1 MDTIRLLT
9 AVGPL
14 SVESALAV
22 KDLVSAVTAQRGVSP
37 ISEQPMLWLMEPRV
51 HVAHIMATEDNA
63 LVAYGQMDLSNEDEI
78 SLEMAVHPDAA
89 GRGLERRL
97 LEAGAYV
104 AQENDASFSLWTHAP
119 SAQSIEILT
128 ANGFTPSRTLLRL
141 RRSLSDHAGSARAE
155 GTRHF
160 VENQDEEAWLKA
172 NTEAFSWHPEQGKMT
187 RADLEARKREPWF
200 DASTFLLAERATTG
214 VSTAGST
221 AGSTE
226 IAGFSWLKLEPGQ
239 ETGEIYALGV
249 VPNAQGTGL
258 GTSLLESSLN
268 TLRERGRTAAD
279 LYVEADNAAALA
291 LYSRFGFTEVE
302 RHIKFRQTRP

>member
-63 LVAYGQMDLSNEDEI
+63 LVAYGQMDLSNKDEI

-141 RRSLSDHAGSARAE
+141 QRSLSDHAGSARAD

-172 NTEAFSWHPEQGKMT
+172 NAEAFSWHPEQGKMT

-200 DASTFLLAERATTG
+200 DASAFLLAERAT
-214 VSTAGST
+214 TAGST

-258 GTSLLESSLN
+258 GMSLLESSLD

>member
-63 LVAYGQMDLSNEDEI
+63 LVAYGQMDLSNKDEI

-141 RRSLSDHAGSARAE
+141 QRSLSDHAGSARAD

-160 VENQDEEAWLKA
+160 VENQDEEEWLKA
-172 NTEAFSWHPEQGKMT
+172 NAEAFSWHPEQGKMT

-200 DASTFLLAERATTG
+200 DASTVLLAERATTG
-214 VSTAGST
+214 VST

-258 GTSLLESSLN
+258 GMSLLESSLD

>member
-63 LVAYGQMDLSNEDEI
+63 LVAYGQMDLSNKDEI

-141 RRSLSDHAGSARAE
+141 QRSLSDHAGSARAD

-172 NTEAFSWHPEQGKMT
+172 NAEAFSWHPEQGKMT

-258 GTSLLESSLN
+258 GMSLLESSLH
-268 TLRERGRTAAD
+268 TLRERGCTAAD

>member
-160 VENQDEEAWLKA
+160 VENQDEEEWLKA
-172 NTEAFSWHPEQGKMT
+172 NAEAFSWHPEQGKMT

-214 VSTAGST
+214 ESTAGST

-249 VPNAQGTGL
+249 VPNAQGSGL
-258 GTSLLESSLN
+258 GMSLLESSLN

>member
-63 LVAYGQMDLSNEDEI
+63 LVAYGQMDLSNKDEI

-141 RRSLSDHAGSARAE
+141 QRSLSDHAGSARAE

-172 NTEAFSWHPEQGKMT
+172 NAEAFSWHPEQGKMT

-214 VSTAGST
+214 IST

-258 GTSLLESSLN
+258 GMSLLESSLD

-302 RHIKFRQTRP
+302 RHIKFRHTRP

>member
-22 KDLVSAVTAQRGVSP
+22 KGLVSAVTAQRGVSP

-160 VENQDEEAWLKA
+160 VESQDEEAWLKA
-172 NTEAFSWHPEQGKMT
+172 NAEAFSWHPEQGKMT

-200 DASTFLLAERATTG
+200 DASTFLLAERATTE
-214 VSTAGST
+214 VST

-258 GTSLLESSLN
+258 GMSLLESSLN

>member
-9 AVGPL
+9 AIGPL

-63 LVAYGQMDLSNEDEI
+63 LVAYGQMDLSNKDEI

-119 SAQSIEILT
+119 SAQSVEILT

-141 RRSLSDHAGSARAE
+141 QRSLSDHAGSARAE

-172 NTEAFSWHPEQGKMT
+172 NAEAFSWHPEQGKMT

-200 DASTFLLAERATTG
+200 DASAFLLAERATTG
-214 VSTAGST
+214 EST

>member
-160 VENQDEEAWLKA
+160 VESQDEEEWLKA
-172 NTEAFSWHPEQGKMT
+172 NAEAFSWHPEQGKMT

-200 DASTFLLAERATTG
+200 DASTFLLAERATTE
-214 VSTAGST
+214 VST

-258 GTSLLESSLN
+258 GMSLLESSLN

>member
-63 LVAYGQMDLSNEDEI
+63 LVAYGQMDLSNKDEI

-141 RRSLSDHAGSARAE
+141 QRSLSDHAGSARAE

-172 NTEAFSWHPEQGKMT
+172 NAEAFSWHPEQGKMT

-200 DASTFLLAERATTG
+200 DASAFLLAERATTG
-214 VSTAGST
+214 VST

-258 GTSLLESSLN
+258 GMSLLESSLD

>member
-63 LVAYGQMDLSNEDEI
+63 LVAYGQMDLSNKDEI

-141 RRSLSDHAGSARAE
+141 QRSLSDHAGSARAE

-172 NTEAFSWHPEQGKMT
+172 NAEAFSWHPEQGKMT

-214 VSTAGST
+214 IST

-258 GTSLLESSLN
+258 GMSLLESSLD

>member
-9 AVGPL
+9 AIGPL

-63 LVAYGQMDLSNEDEI
+63 LVAYGQMDLSNKDEI

-141 RRSLSDHAGSARAE
+141 QRSLSDHAGSARAD

-172 NTEAFSWHPEQGKMT
+172 NAEAFSWHPEQGKMT

-200 DASTFLLAERATTG
+200 DASAFLLAERATTG
-214 VSTAGST
+214 ERTAAST